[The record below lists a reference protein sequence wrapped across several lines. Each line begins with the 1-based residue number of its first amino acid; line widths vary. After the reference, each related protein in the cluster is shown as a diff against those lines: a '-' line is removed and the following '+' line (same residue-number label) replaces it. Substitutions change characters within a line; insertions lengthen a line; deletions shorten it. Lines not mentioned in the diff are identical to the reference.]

1 MPKTED
7 NLWAAFAGESQAGQ
21 KYSAF
26 ADRAEKQGFAQAAKL
41 FRAASAAESIHARNH
56 LKALQAINDTA
67 DNLREAIAGETHEF
81 KTMYPEMIAQAE
93 NEGHKRGLKTFNW
106 ANEVEKGHA
115 ELYLEMLE
123 DLDQQGEEY
132 PYWVCPACG
141 HTAAKEPPEKC
152 PVCGTLAKFYNR
164 VN

>member
-1 MPKTED
+1 MTCPRPKTTCGR
-7 NLWAAFAGESQAGQ
+7 AFAGESQAGQ

-81 KTMYPEMIAQAE
+81 KTMYPENDRPGRERGPQEGAE
-93 NEGHKRGLKTFNW
+93 NL
-106 ANEVEKGHA
+106 
-115 ELYLEMLE
+115 
-123 DLDQQGEEY
+123 
-132 PYWVCPACG
+132 
-141 HTAAKEPPEKC
+141 
-152 PVCGTLAKFYNR
+152 
-164 VN
+164 